1 MSRPPVTLLQ
11 TESIFVRKMYLAPF
25 EQGDLHYH
33 SEVAE
38 HIVCIIGEIS
48 ISVQNLDTLL
58 LPGESFSISPFLMHQ
73 VRNRLGSPSQYL
85 LTQYGGKYDFC
96 ASQA

>member
-1 MSRPPVTLLQ
+1 MNRSPETQLQ
-11 TESIFVRKMYLAPF
+11 TDSIFVRKMYLDPF

-38 HIVCIIGEIS
+38 HIVCIVGEIC
-48 ISVQNLDTLL
+48 ISVQDSDTSL
-58 LPGESFSISPFLMHQ
+58 LPGKAFSISPFQMHQ

-85 LTQYGGKYDFC
+85 LIQYGGRYDFC
-96 ASQA
+96 ASQT